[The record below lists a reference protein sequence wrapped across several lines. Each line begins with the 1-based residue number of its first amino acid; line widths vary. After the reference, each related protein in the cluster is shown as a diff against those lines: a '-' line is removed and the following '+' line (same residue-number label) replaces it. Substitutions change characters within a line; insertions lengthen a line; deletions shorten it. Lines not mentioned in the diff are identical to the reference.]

1 MTLAGPR
8 VGLVPVAPEHRERLE
23 ELRRLPEVV
32 RWWKEPWGDWLAE
45 EDDTVRYAVVVEGE
59 IVGYAQWWED
69 ASPLYR
75 HAGVDLFLDPA
86 VHGRG
91 LGTETLR
98 VLCTHL
104 IDERDFHRLVIDP
117 EVENEAA
124 IASFRKVGFRP
135 VGVMRRYIRDRP
147 GVWKDGLLL
156 DLLADELVRG

>member
-1 MTLAGPR
+1 M
-8 VGLVPVAPEHRERLE
+8 
-23 ELRRLPEVV
+23 
-32 RWWKEPWGDWLAE
+32 
-45 EDDTVRYAVVVEGE
+45 
-59 IVGYAQWWED
+59 
-69 ASPLYR
+69 
-75 HAGVDLFLDPA
+75 
-86 VHGRG
+86 HGRG

-104 IDERDFHRLVIDP
+104 IDERGFHRLVIDP

>member
-1 MTLAGPR
+1 
-8 VGLVPVAPEHRERLE
+8 LVPVGAEHRDRLN

-45 EDDTVRYAVVVEGE
+45 DPEIFRYAVLAGGE
-59 IVGYAQWWED
+59 IIGYAQWWQD
-69 ASPLYR
+69 TSPLYR

-86 VHGRG
+86 AHGRG

-98 VLCTHL
+98 VICTHL
-104 IDERDFHRLVIDP
+104 IDEHEFHRVVIDP

-135 VGVMRRYIRDRP
+135 VGVMRRYILDNP
-147 GVWKDGLLL
+147 GVWKDGLLM
-156 DLLADELVRG
+156 DLLAEELVRG